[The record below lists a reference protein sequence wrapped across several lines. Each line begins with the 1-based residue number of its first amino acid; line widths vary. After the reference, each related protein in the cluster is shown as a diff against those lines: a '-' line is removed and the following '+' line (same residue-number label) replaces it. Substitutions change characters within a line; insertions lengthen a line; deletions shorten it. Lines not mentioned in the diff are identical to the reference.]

1 MGHEVPRP
9 NGARGARGARWGR
22 VRAPEKNP
30 FSKRTGSGLRGL
42 TRGSGSDI
50 ENPDPNPTRCH
61 SYTCLRIGCM
71 AAYGF
76 GNHLSKTESKSH
88 KKKKKKGLK
97 ENEEEEREPAQ
108 KYV

>member
-1 MGHEVPRP
+1 
-9 NGARGARGARWGR
+9 
-22 VRAPEKNP
+22 
-30 FSKRTGSGLRGL
+30 
-42 TRGSGSDI
+42 
-50 ENPDPNPTRCH
+50 
-61 SYTCLRIGCM
+61 M

-76 GNHLSKTESKSH
+76 GNHLSKIESKSH